1 MKRVKVFNIIMN
13 VITIGVYLITTI
25 LTSYLLIRYSN
36 LEKTEGS
43 GLAIAMVYFL
53 DSFVCLIEILLNII
67 GIGVIIFNKDKVTY
81 NDIRKLQYKKQLL
94 LRVILIIV
102 PILTFIIQIINKI
115 VLFKISTDN
124 Y

>member
-81 NDIRKLQYKKQLL
+81 NDIRKLQYKNSGYRIYK
-94 LRVILIIV
+94 
-102 PILTFIIQIINKI
+102 
-115 VLFKISTDN
+115 
-124 Y
+124 